1 MTVFD
6 MESLFAKLTDV
17 QGEKRKLA
25 GEINLYLLNIMIK
38 KTILHVSDVRL
49 NEVGVNTF
57 LFYLF
62 I

>member
-38 KTILHVSDVRL
+38 KTILHVSDVCV
-49 NEVGVNTF
+49 NEVCMCVDK
-57 LFYLF
+57 
-62 I
+62 